1 MNRQI
6 KFRGKFIGEDG
17 HNSYIGDKKVGDW
30 IYGGY
35 MRGDLNF
42 VDGEGDFIVTGGG
55 HAYRVDSN
63 SVAQL
68 IATDRNGYEVYEG
81 DPIKLA
87 DGWRCTATFRHFG
100 AIVDGDATLI
110 TEE

>member
-6 KFRGKFIGEDG
+6 KFRGTDFSGKVHYGNYAEIDAC
-17 HNSYIGDKKVGDW
+17 HYIIENCAWHDVKK
-30 IYGGY
+30 
-35 MRGDLNF
+35 
-42 VDGEGDFIVTGGG
+42 
-55 HAYRVDSN
+55 YRVKPDT
-63 SVAQL
+63 VAQL

-81 DPIKLA
+81 DPIRLA

>member
-6 KFRGKFIGEDG
+6 KFRGRDA
-17 HNSYIGDKKVGDW
+17 
-30 IYGGY
+30 YGKY
-35 MRGDLNF
+35 RYGDLWRRN
-42 VDGEGDFIVTGGG
+42 DGTLICDGGVW
-55 HAYRVDSN
+55 HRVDPN

-81 DPIKLA
+81 DPIIYV
-87 DGWRCTATFRHFG
+87 DGFGRPATFRQYG

-110 TEE
+110 IEE